1 MRWQA
6 LFIGVLIFFCGW
18 ITPTLA
24 QPPCSIQGVDIV
36 AANPDDASDICEGAS
51 RALWFLDEHGLAL
64 LEPVHVVVDDA
75 LMRKQSGSAAG
86 VYLRESRQV
95 QMLSY
100 AGFLQ
105 FETWFNTPIN
115 RETYISLAA
124 HEITHAITDS
134 HFKINKPNV
143 HAREYLAYV
152 TLFATMP
159 SELRK
164 RMLNAMPGSTPEDE
178 ARLSLMVYLMD
189 PMFFG
194 AQSYRHFMSLNHA
207 AQVRFLEAVLAGKVF
222 AH

>member
-1 MRWQA
+1 M
-6 LFIGVLIFFCGW
+6 
-18 ITPTLA
+18 
-24 QPPCSIQGVDIV
+24 
-36 AANPDDASDICEGAS
+36 
-51 RALWFLDEHGLAL
+51 
-64 LEPVHVVVDDA
+64 
-75 LMRKQSGSAAG
+75 
-86 VYLRESRQV
+86 
-95 QMLSY
+95 
-100 AGFLQ
+100 Q

-164 RMLNAMPGSTPEDE
+164 RMLNAMPGSTPEDD

-194 AQSYRHFMSLNHA
+194 AKSYRHFMSLNHA
-207 AQVRFLEAVLAGKVF
+207 AQVSFWKPSWRATCSPTEPFAPATAHRGSVALWETQKTEIAAVFCLHHFLHVQAPVSTRLCHGWKSVMQPFGATLRQSHLVNQKLQAGSGNAQADAIPI
-222 AH
+222 AHQA